1 MTTRIY
7 LIRHGETEHS
17 AADRLSG
24 ASDIDLAAEGRRQA
38 SCLAQ
43 RLARQPIA
51 ALYSSPLRRTVE
63 TATLV
68 GRPHGLTPI
77 LAAGLREIDYGQWE
91 ARRRRDVQ
99 AEYAAAFAA
108 WEADPLTL
116 APPGGETGRAVL
128 ARALPALQSIAANHP
143 TQTIAVVS
151 HKTTI
156 RLMLCGLLGID
167 PRGYRARLDQSPACL
182 NILDWDETH
191 GARLILFNDVSH
203 YESGPTAGSLAV

>member
-99 AEYAAAFAA
+99 AEYAATFAA
-108 WEADPLTL
+108 WEA
-116 APPGGETGRAVL
+116 RCV
-128 ARALPALQSIAANHP
+128 
-143 TQTIAVVS
+143 
-151 HKTTI
+151 
-156 RLMLCGLLGID
+156 
-167 PRGYRARLDQSPACL
+167 
-182 NILDWDETH
+182 
-191 GARLILFNDVSH
+191 
-203 YESGPTAGSLAV
+203 